1 VFYRTPVLRHKRAS
15 SIVALTQAT
24 GKVACPLFSPFSSL
38 EENQPYPR
46 GGLESPLP
54 PEAIEEKFRANAAI
68 AIAREKAEEIVSMVR
83 DLEDLP
89 KIETL
94 ADLLAP

>member
-1 VFYRTPVLRHKRAS
+1 
-15 SIVALTQAT
+15 
-24 GKVACPLFSPFSSL
+24 
-38 EENQPYPR
+38 
-46 GGLESPLP
+46 LESPLP